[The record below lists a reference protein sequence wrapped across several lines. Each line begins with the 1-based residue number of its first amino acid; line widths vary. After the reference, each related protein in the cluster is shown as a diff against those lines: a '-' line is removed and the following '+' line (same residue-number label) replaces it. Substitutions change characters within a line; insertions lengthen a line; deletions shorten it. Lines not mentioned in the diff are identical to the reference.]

1 MKYTRTD
8 IIREVNNENKNYFQ
22 EIYDRLQV
30 YEGRDD
36 LQKEVE
42 QAYYVCYGDGNE
54 FIICLN
60 FKELNLYVQLRGT
73 YSSWY
78 EPHWDTVSFDKPY
91 EYIETRYED
100 ISNSDIRDSQIDEV
114 LGDGNN
120 DTK

>member
-8 IIREVNNENKNYFQ
+8 IIREVNNENKKYFQ
-22 EIYDRLQV
+22 EIYDRLHV

-42 QAYYVCYGDGNE
+42 QAYYECYGDGNE

-73 YSSWY
+73 YSSWD
-78 EPHWDTVSFDKPY
+78 EPHWDTVSFAKPY

-100 ISNSDIRDSQIDEV
+100 ISISDIRDSQIDEV
-114 LGDGNN
+114 LGDVDSN
-120 DTK
+120 D